1 MLDEVAALRAR
12 VAELDETVRRLHI
25 VNNSLKERVKR
36 SIRNA
41 GDAFSIFESNIR
53 LQEEVDRQVA
63 DLKTA
68 KVAAE
73 QAAQA
78 KSEFLA
84 TMSHEIRTPMNGV
97 IGMTTLLM
105 DTALSAEQ
113 REYVDSIRVS
123 GESLLEIINDILDF
137 SKFESGHLQ
146 LEEAPFTL
154 LPSVEETLELV
165 AGRALGKGVDLQYL
179 VDPALP
185 TTVIGDITRLRQI
198 LWNLVSNA
206 IKFTEVG
213 EVRLE
218 LSLAERRQ
226 DVIWLQGKVVDTG
239 IGMPSDRIDR
249 LFKPFS
255 QMDSSTT
262 RRYGGTGLGLA
273 ICKKLTQFMDG
284 DIWVE
289 SQPGSGS
296 TFYFKVRLRAADEPP
311 PLAPRQL
318 RVLLLEGRENRRR
331 VMQKRLEDWGLSVR
345 VCESYEQA
353 SGMLEGVDLGLLS
366 VVSASDHCR
375 AQELAQALMP
385 RPTIALMGEVACR
398 SRGRCSACFADCLPH
413 IPRQSVLFQSIDR
426 VACQAATPEAAP
438 VVDKTLTVDPE
449 LAQRYPLHILVAE
462 DNGVNQKLAVR
473 LLSRF
478 GYLADVAANGL
489 EVLEAL
495 QRKSYDLIF
504 MDVMMPEMDGLETT
518 RKIIQFCPNIKT
530 PIIIAMTA
538 NAMKGDRELCLEAGM
553 NDYISKPISPA
564 ALNSTITRWG
574 ERARGELTPN
584 PLFM

>member
-1 MLDEVAALRAR
+1 MLDETAVLRAR
-12 VAELDETVRRLHI
+12 VAELENTVLRLEQ
-25 VNNSLKERVKR
+25 VNHSLKERVKR

-41 GDAFSIFESNIR
+41 GDAFSIFERNIR
-53 LQEEVDRQVA
+53 LQDEVDRQVA

-97 IGMTTLLM
+97 IGMTTLLL
-105 DTALSAEQ
+105 DTRLSAEQ

-137 SKFESGHLQ
+137 SKFESGQLQ
-146 LEEAPFTL
+146 LEEAPFQL
-154 LPSVEETLELV
+154 LTSVEETLELV
-165 AGRALGKGVDLQYL
+165 AGRACAKGVDLQYL
-179 VDPALP
+179 LDPNLP
-185 TTVIGDITRLRQI
+185 VTVVGDITRLRQI

-218 LSLAERRQ
+218 LELARRQ
-226 DVIWLQGKVVDTG
+226 GEEIVLQGKVFDTG
-239 IGMPSDRIDR
+239 IGMASDRIDR

-273 ICKKLTQFMDG
+273 ICKKLTQFMGG

-289 SQPGSGS
+289 SELGVGS
-296 TFYFKVRLRAADEPP
+296 TFYFTVRLRAGSDRP
-311 PLAPRQL
+311 APAQRRL
-318 RVLLLEGRENRRR
+318 HVLLVEGRESRQR
-331 VMQKRLEDWGLSVR
+331 VMKRRLEDWGLRVSV
-345 VCESYEQA
+345 CASYAEAGQELA
-353 SGMLEGVDLGLLS
+353 DVDLGLLA
-366 VVSASDHCR
+366 VVTPADHCR
-375 AQELAQALMP
+375 AQELARELSP
-385 RPTIALMGEVACR
+385 RPSIALMGESACR
-398 SRGRCSACFADCLPH
+398 NRTSCTASFSDCLPL
-413 IPRQSVLFQSIDR
+413 IPRQSVLFQAIDR
-426 VACQAATPEAAP
+426 LALDAARQQSAAAEKA
-438 VVDKTLTVDPE
+438 VFVDPH
-449 LAQRYPLHILVAE
+449 LSQRFPLHILVAE

-478 GYLADVAANGL
+478 GYLADVAGNGL

-504 MDVMMPEMDGLETT
+504 MDVMMPEMDGLEAT
-518 RKIIQFCPNIKT
+518 RKILQYCPNVK
-530 PIIIAMTA
+530 PPLIIAMTA
-538 NAMKGDRELCLEAGM
+538 NAMQGDRELCLEAGM
-553 NDYISKPISPA
+553 NDYISKPISPG
-564 ALNSTITRWG
+564 ALSDVISRWAQG
-574 ERARGELTPN
+574 A
-584 PLFM
+584 